1 MAKRIVFSK
10 KAYADIDRIVEFNNL
25 RNKSDRYSKKFIKNL
40 QIHLKLISRN
50 SLIGIATDDPQVLV
64 SIWDNYY
71 IFYIIY
77 ETNIE
82 IQSIYHQTEDVNR

>member
-82 IQSIYHQTEDVNR
+82 IQSIYHQKEDVNR

>member
-25 RNKSDRYSKKFIKNL
+25 RNKSNRYSKKFIKNL
-40 QIHLKLISRN
+40 QIHLKLLTRN
-50 SLIGIATDDPQVLV
+50 SLIGIATDDVEVLV

-71 IFYIIY
+71 IFYINY

-82 IQSIYHQTEDVNR
+82 IQSIYHQKENVNR

>member
-82 IQSIYHQTEDVNR
+82 IQSIYHQKEDLNR

>member
-1 MAKRIVFSK
+1 MAKRIVFSR

-25 RNKSDRYSKKFIKNL
+25 RNKSERYSKKFIKNL

-50 SLIGIATDDPQVLV
+50 SLIGIATDDPQVLAA
-64 SIWDNYY
+64 IWDNYY

-82 IQSIYHQTEDVNR
+82 IQSIYHQKEDVNR